1 MDLDRL
7 QQLIGHR
14 FDDAALLRQALTHR
28 SFGQPNNER
37 LEFLGDSVLNCVVA
51 TMLYRHF
58 GRLDEGDLSRLRSN
72 LVKQQALYE
81 IAQRIGLSEHLQLGE
96 GELRSGGH
104 RRPSI
109 LADALEGIFGAVFLD
124 AGFPAAEKAIV
135 ALYEPVLR
143 SVDPLTLGKDAKTL
157 LQEWLQSRKLPLPVY
172 SVVATH
178 GAAHSQMFE
187 VECAIPKL
195 QIQVL
200 GSGASRRAAEQ
211 GAARRALEAAQAAM
225 PAERKRA
232 RARGDAPAAA

>member
-1 MDLDRL
+1 
-7 QQLIGHR
+7 
-14 FDDAALLRQALTHR
+14 
-28 SFGQPNNER
+28 R

-51 TMLYRHF
+51 TMLYRHY

-109 LADALEGIFGAVFLD
+109 LADALEGIFGAICLD

-195 QIQVL
+195 QVQVL

-211 GAARRALEAAQAAM
+211 GAAKDALQAAQAALTM
-225 PAERKRA
+225 NSKQKA
-232 RARGDAPAAA
+232 R